1 MEYIL
6 ASIRENLLRVRET
19 IDETLN
25 RVGRK
30 DSVYVVAVSKT
41 VLVENIKTAIEEG
54 VDNIGENRVQEAM
67 LKHAQ
72 IGANVTWHMV
82 GHLQRNKVK
91 QATQIFQMVQS
102 IDKVETVVE
111 IEKRAKGPLDVLIE
125 INSSGETTKSGIHPD
140 RLFSLVDDLINFN
153 KIRIKG
159 LMTIGPFTDNKEEI
173 RSAFILT
180 RKCFEE
186 LKDKYKNLD
195 ISILSM
201 GMTADYPIAIEEGSN
216 MVRLG
221 TAIFG
226 GRRY

>member
-30 DSVYVVAVSKT
+30 DLVYLVAVSKT
-41 VLVENIKTAIEEG
+41 VPVEKIKTAVEEG

-72 IGANVTWHMV
+72 FGANITWHMV

-102 IDKVETVVE
+102 IDKVETVAE
-111 IEKRAKGPLDVLIE
+111 IEKRVLIE
-125 INSSGETTKSGIHPD
+125 INSSGETTKSGIHPAQ
-140 RLFSLVDDLINFN
+140 LFTLVDNLINFN
-153 KIRIKG
+153 KIKIKG